1 MKKIAIPILILA
13 ITLTTVA
20 CVTQSV
26 LATLIT
32 TLGNASASIAALEGN
47 ATLATTLKADTAAA
61 SSAVLNWQKG
71 SASTMVI
78 EALNIVEAD
87 LNLIPY
93 VAPYSALIDIGIATV
108 DEIIT
113 IVTKA
118 APPAASSMKSITPGR
133 HVKLTGKVPHNRKH
147 FVSTWNTVAA
157 SDPKLTTLVIK

>member
-32 TLGNASASIAALEGN
+32 TLGNASASIAALEGS

-71 SASTMVI
+71 SSAVMVI
-78 EALNIVEAD
+78 EALGIVEAD

-113 IVTKA
+113 IVTGA
-118 APPAASSMKSITPGR
+118 APPVPAIKRVTVMH
-133 HVKLTGKVPHNRKH
+133 HVKLTGKTPHNRKH
-147 FVSTWNTVAA
+147 FVSMWNSVAA